1 MYEASFLQHCE
12 RIEELR
18 SEDLN
23 ELCAK
28 TLELILL
35 DQLVE
40 VGREQF
46 EDEAQVI
53 FVDERISQPENVVLV
68 VRIALL
74 VQLSPRSADERG

>member
-74 VQLSPRSADERG
+74 VQLSPHSVDERG

>member
-74 VQLSPRSADERG
+74 VQLSPRSVDERG

>member
-28 TLELILL
+28 ALELILL

-74 VQLSPRSADERG
+74 VQLSPRSVDERG